1 MICGIKI
8 IGTTAKTF
16 SDVSNIAD
24 NNKPKKV
31 EEIVKKD
38 IHKNATKGLF
48 KEMSYEELL

>member
-31 EEIVKKD
+31 EEIVKK
-38 IHKNATKGLF
+38 
-48 KEMSYEELL
+48 EEQTNNPNRGGVEVNKYSM